1 MSQNVNKSNSITN
14 CKNLVWNV
22 EVGVLSQIENQ
33 ARKLT
38 VETKFWKL
46 KIILN

>member
-14 CKNLVWNV
+14 SKNSVWNV

-33 ARKLT
+33 PHKLI
-38 VETKFWKL
+38 VETKFWKF